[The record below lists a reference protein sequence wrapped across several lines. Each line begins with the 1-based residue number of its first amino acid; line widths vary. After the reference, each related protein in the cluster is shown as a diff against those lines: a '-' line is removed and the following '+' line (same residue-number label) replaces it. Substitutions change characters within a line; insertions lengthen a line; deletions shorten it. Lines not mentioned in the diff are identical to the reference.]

1 MEDTGMKQLYMTVLI
16 TASALLGACT
26 IFDKDL
32 GASVNANTQAQVV
45 DAYAGFGEEVAT
57 LDGQKAEKLLNEYRR
72 EKAAAP
78 TERLLMDVGN

>member
-1 MEDTGMKQLYMTVLI
+1 MKQFYTAALLVG
-16 TASALLGACT
+16 ASAMLGACS
-26 IFDKDL
+26 IFDANH

-45 DAYAGFGEEVAT
+45 DPYAGFGEEVAT

-78 TERLLMDVGN
+78 SERLLMDVGN